1 MKPRELSREEQTVVK
16 RAFHRWGVF
25 EFFKDKSVLVD
36 EGDQKKICMLSPALV
51 SRLSALV
58 PEYAGLVIGVLQKGF
73 TPSMPGADLFARHAQ
88 SNGYYV
94 AVTDNAEQ
102 LILYGRDVMG
112 DSITMAS
119 DTLDENELVII
130 LNSKKEAI
138 GIGRTRFA
146 GKSILQKGKVTIST
160 LADAGLYLRDEG

>member
-1 MKPRELSREEQTVVK
+1 LKLRELSREEQTAVK

-25 EFFKDKSVLVD
+25 EFFKDKSLLVD
-36 EGDQKKICMLSPALV
+36 EGDQKKICMLSPGLV
-51 SRLSALV
+51 SRLPMVA

-73 TPSMPGADLFARHAQ
+73 TPSIPGADLFVRHAKR
-88 SNGYYV
+88 NGYYV
-94 AVTDNAEQ
+94 TVSDNAEQ
-102 LILYGRDVMG
+102 LVLYGRDVMG
-112 DSITMAS
+112 DSITTVS

-130 LNSKKEAI
+130 LNSKQEAI

-146 GKSILQKGKVTIST
+146 GKSILQKKKVTITT